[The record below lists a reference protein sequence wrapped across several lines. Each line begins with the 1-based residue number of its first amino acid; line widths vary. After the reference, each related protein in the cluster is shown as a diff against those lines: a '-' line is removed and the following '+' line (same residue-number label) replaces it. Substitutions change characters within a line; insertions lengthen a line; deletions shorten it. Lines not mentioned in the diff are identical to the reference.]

1 MDKDKILKEQVQE
14 IDLDEIMAK
23 YDKES
28 NYRKLSGIQLK
39 VVTALAIMFSV
50 FQLYTA
56 IFGVLPAQLQRSIH
70 ITFALVLAYLLYPS
84 SEKMPKNK
92 MHWLDV
98 LLAGIAGFV
107 GLYIPFNYHALILR
121 AGEQNSLD
129 ILIAII
135 ARCLFWKRQEGLSD
149 FR

>member
-56 IFGVLPAQLQRSIH
+56 VFGVLPAQLQRSIH
-70 ITFALVLAYLLYPS
+70 ITFALVLA
-84 SEKMPKNK
+84 
-92 MHWLDV
+92 
-98 LLAGIAGFV
+98 
-107 GLYIPFNYHALILR
+107 
-121 AGEQNSLD
+121 
-129 ILIAII
+129 
-135 ARCLFWKRQEGLSD
+135 
-149 FR
+149 